1 MRPMSEALN
10 TRVIKRMQTK
20 ASNAEPKLDFWITRQ
35 TTQLLNDALLEKQSI
50 FSGVTDCDIAVR
62 HEHFGRGSDSISIV
76 YVKDGVAKVATSSYY
91 ESMKRHTWID
101 SGFSEP
107 AQKVAIAYDGTMPK
121 DISNKF
127 EFITRGEPWVFWVNN
142 GAVYGRQL
150 GGATSLL
157 AEANAT
163 SISATRAMWSDVAGF
178 DFGLVLFMILN
189 GYIYYRQLIN
199 GEWYDAT
206 MLTAIPTLDVGI
218 SWAQV
223 DVSRTWDYRIA
234 LQLVDS
240 IGTIYEVFTQFMGI
254 GSKNAE
260 HIIEIKDITSDGELT
275 KVYYKDA
282 KTDEH
287 IEISNITAGALYGGL
302 YSIDI
307 PSAVRAVNIDDGNGD
322 YGKIVLVTF
331 NVQIADVSAEF
342 LQFSLIDDRGR
353 TFVAIAATVDE
364 SGKTVILTFND
375 FNNARGE
382 CEIKYTAGTIT
393 SMYGTAVPTTSVNFT
408 PTNLV
413 PTEVI
418 LPKVVEVYN
427 I

>member
-1 MRPMSEALN
+1 MRPVSVEFDK
-10 TRVIKRMQTK
+10 RIIKKVQTK
-20 ASNAEPKLDFWITRQ
+20 ATNADPRIDFWVSRP
-35 TTQLLNDALLEKQSI
+35 TTQLIDDELLEKQSVT
-50 FSGVTDCDIAVR
+50 SGVTDCDIAVK
-62 HEHFGRGSDSISIV
+62 HEHFGRKADGLAMA
-76 YVKDGVAKVATSSYY
+76 YVKGGVAKVATSPYY
-91 ESMKRHTWID
+91 ESMKRHAWID

-107 AQKVAIAYDGTMPK
+107 AQKVAIAYDGAMPK

-142 GAVYGRQL
+142 GAIYGRQL
-150 GGATSLL
+150 GGATSIL

-163 SISATRAMWSDVAGF
+163 SISATRAMWSDVPGF

-206 MLTAIPTLDVGI
+206 MLTAVPTLDDGI

-260 HIIEIKDITSDGELT
+260 HIEVKGITSDGELT

-282 KTDEH
+282 ETDEH
-287 IEISNITAGALYGGL
+287 TRLTNITRGTFIYTGGVF
-302 YSIDI
+302 
-307 PSAVRAVNIDDGNGD
+307 P
-322 YGKIVLVTF
+322 
-331 NVQIADVSAEF
+331 IA
-342 LQFSLIDDRGR
+342 
-353 TFVAIAATVDE
+353 T
-364 SGKTVILTFND
+364 
-375 FNNARGE
+375 
-382 CEIKYTAGTIT
+382 
-393 SMYGTAVPTTSVNFT
+393 
-408 PTNLV
+408 
-413 PTEVI
+413 
-418 LPKVVEVYN
+418 
-427 I
+427 